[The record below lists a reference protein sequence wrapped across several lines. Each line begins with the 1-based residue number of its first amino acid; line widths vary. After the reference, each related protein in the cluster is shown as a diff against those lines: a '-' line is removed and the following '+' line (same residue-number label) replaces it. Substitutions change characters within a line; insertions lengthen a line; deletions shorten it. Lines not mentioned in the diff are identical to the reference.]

1 MDYEHARDGKAG
13 LAGPFLPA
21 KDHIRTS
28 ISIDVDDPALYARAR
43 APLPY
48 QVHDTSK
55 LRRARGGSGFSD
67 FQLR

>member
-1 MDYEHARDGKAG
+1 M
-13 LAGPFLPA
+13 
-21 KDHIRTS
+21 TS

-55 LRRARGGSGFSD
+55 LHRAPRIRIFRFSAHVK
-67 FQLR
+67 